1 MIKFFRQIRY
11 KLMGEQNT
19 ARYLKYAIGEIILVV
34 IGILIALSINN
45 WNEKLKENKKE
56 AYFIDELQKEFINDS
71 LTLQRLIFLS
81 KIKAEEGK
89 IVKEFLLGQPISK
102 DSIISMVFFNGRF
115 LEFESFTPTYDEIIA
130 TGQQSI
136 IKNDSLKT
144 LIKAFKDQNSFY
156 KRFLYDECMT
166 IKQQYNLHAYKYF
179 ERSLLPELWENATKE
194 NKFVD
199 IDALGDYMTD
209 VEGYKKDSNS
219 LYYVTMNMGVDLDLN
234 RFYKN
239 VVMPD
244 LELILKKIRDIK
256 SKS

>member
-1 MIKFFRQIRY
+1 MIKFFRHIR
-11 KLMGEQNT
+11 QNMIDQNKT
-19 ARYLKYAIGEIILVV
+19 KKYLLYATGEIILVV

-45 WNEKLKENKKE
+45 WNENLKKNKKE

-71 LTLQRLIFLS
+71 LTLQSLIFLS
-81 KIKAEEGK
+81 NIKAEEGK
-89 IVKEFLLGQPISK
+89 IVKEFLLGQSISK

-179 ERSLLPELWENATKE
+179 ERSILPELWKNATKE

-199 IDALGDYMTD
+199 IDALGDYITD
-209 VEGYKKDSNS
+209 VEGYKNDPQS

-234 RFYKN
+234 RFYKT